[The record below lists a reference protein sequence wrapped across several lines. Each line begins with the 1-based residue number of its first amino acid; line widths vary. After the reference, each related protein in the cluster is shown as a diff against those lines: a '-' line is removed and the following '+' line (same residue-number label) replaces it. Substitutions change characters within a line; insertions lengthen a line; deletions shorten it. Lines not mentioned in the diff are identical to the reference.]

1 MDKESNHRTLNAE
14 TGSTSSPAADF
25 PSEPFACPACGQ
37 MLAPSC
43 RVCVACRHT
52 IDPAEI
58 ARPPEVALPAAP
70 APTQEPRTKPVQYP
84 LSIFL
89 AVLAASFLVALI
101 FEKSMGEHKAQL
113 AMGGVQTLAGIW
125 VFFDAL
131 RRRIPRPLRW
141 GVCTILLPIFIF
153 PWYLARR
160 TEPQSPV
167 PFVEGKVGRVTRV
180 ILYAFL
186 AFLLLSTIMYV
197 VQGPTRQ
204 DKEGFR
210 ILMPK

>member
-1 MDKESNHRTLNAE
+1 V
-14 TGSTSSPAADF
+14 
-25 PSEPFACPACGQ
+25 ACG
-37 MLAPSC
+37 
-43 RVCVACRHT
+43 HT

-58 ARPPEVALPAAP
+58 ARPPAVALLAAP
-70 APTQEPRTKPVQYP
+70 APAQEPRPKPVRYP
-84 LSIFL
+84 WSIFF
-89 AVLAASFLVALI
+89 AVLGASFLVAMI
-101 FEKSMGEHKAQL
+101 FEGFLGEQKAQL

-141 GVCTILLPIFIF
+141 GVGTILLTVFIF

-167 PFVEGKVGRVTRV
+167 PFVEAEVGRATRLLLFAIIV
-180 ILYAFL
+180 LF
-186 AFLLLSTIMYV
+186 LLSTIIFV